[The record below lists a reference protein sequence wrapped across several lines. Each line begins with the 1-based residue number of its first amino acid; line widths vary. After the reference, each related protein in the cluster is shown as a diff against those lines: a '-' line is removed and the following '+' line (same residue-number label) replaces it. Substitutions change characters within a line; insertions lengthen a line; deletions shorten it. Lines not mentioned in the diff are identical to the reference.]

1 MTGRSYREVAVPDKA
16 RGPAGDQDERPG
28 QRSGEDIRRRGW
40 YWHWNSIVTQY
51 APLIGLKGIG
61 LLNSYTVWTDRRE
74 DSPHRGFA
82 FPSQQAES
90 IFYGE
95 DRAELITINKILV
108 ELDLIEVRKEMV
120 LHVDEKGR
128 RWKVPHNLY
137 RVKDNANGFNLTVE
151 DVLRVAELAAKT
163 PAVYRYIRRVFSP
176 NFAPIDPNNPWH
188 EILPAV
194 RQTETW
200 QKLAAKA
207 AREDARA
214 SARSKAGHRKRKG
227 SANDETQHDDSNA
240 AEPAHADVAQHEDSR
255 TSVATTNTGSET
267 DVQTPNNGPITDV
280 AGSNRA
286 FDPKSPTIDEHPNEG
301 GPTVVDD
308 SNTTYN
314 QDSFNTTTTT
324 TVDDLERHQ
333 DAEPGYPP
341 AGEPGAGPVLQASS
355 SVLAAFESANDRT
368 ATALE
373 RELLGELERDFV
385 DAAKRVDQ
393 SAAVWVVDA
402 IREAVNSGS
411 RFVAPKRIREI
422 LNRWSAAEER
432 RIRTSGE
439 TSPGVKGSGA
449 SRSTRRRNDEVG
461 SVWRKI
467 LTELQGTR
475 TWADVGETLAG
486 SVLLGEDQGRIRVGL
501 PGSRISQE
509 MHDYLRQTIEPRFI
523 EHLERTVSLAF
534 ESSDD
539 GEPVTAPDSQ
549 PLTTTPS
556 GEGDGSEE
564 PASDTVSPT
573 VPQSTPRFSVAD
585 GLTNAQ
591 VWSAAQEELR
601 GRISSANFETWIRP
615 ASLIGRDEDDRL
627 VLGVPNKF
635 AQQRVETKLLPEIQS
650 VLSSIIGQSVEV
662 TVVVGRQWL
671 REQSQG

>member
-1 MTGRSYREVAVPDKA
+1 MPDEA
-16 RGPAGDQDERPG
+16 RGPAGEQDERPD
-28 QRSGEDIRRRGW
+28 QRTGEDIRRRGW

-74 DSPHRGFA
+74 DSPHRGYA

-120 LHVDEKGR
+120 LHVDDKGR

-176 NFAPIDPNNPWH
+176 NFAPIDRTNPWH

-227 SANDETQHDDSNA
+227 GSESTTQHDDSAA
-240 AEPAHADVAQHEDSR
+240 AEAPQPDVAQPEQDQ
-255 TSVATTNTGSET
+255 TSVAPANTGSET
-267 DVQTPNNGPITDV
+267 DVQTPNNGPTTDV
-280 AGSNRA
+280 AEGNRA
-286 FDPKSPTIDEHPNEG
+286 FGHKSPTIDGHPNEG

-314 QDSFNTTTTT
+314 QDFVNTTTTT

-333 DAEPGYPP
+333 DAEPGHPP

-355 SVLAAFESANDRT
+355 SVLAAFESANDRA

-373 RELLGELERDFV
+373 RELLGELERDFAH
-385 DAAKRVDQ
+385 AAQRAEL
-393 SAAVWVVDA
+393 SPATWVVDA

-422 LNRWSAAEER
+422 LNRWTTAQER
-432 RIRTSGE
+432 RVRTSGQ
-439 TSPGVKGSGA
+439 TSSGVTRSESTA
-449 SRSTRRRNDEVG
+449 SVRRRNDEVG
-461 SVWRKI
+461 SVWRTI
-467 LTELQGTR
+467 LSELQGTR

-486 SVLLGEDQGRIRVGL
+486 SVLIGEDQGVVRVGL
-501 PGSRISQE
+501 PEQRISQE
-509 MHDYLRQTIEPRFI
+509 MDDYLRQTIEPRFI
-523 EHLERTVSLAF
+523 EHLERTVSLEF
-534 ESSDD
+534 QGPDDPEPTNEPDEQPPESAS
-539 GEPVTAPDSQ
+539 
-549 PLTTTPS
+549 S
-556 GEGDGSEE
+556 GEGDGSEKPVSDSTA
-564 PASDTVSPT
+564 PA
-573 VPQSTPRFSVAD
+573 VPQPAPRFSVAD

-591 VWSAAQEELR
+591 VWAAAQEELR

-615 ASLIGRDEDDRL
+615 SSLIGRDEEDRL

-635 AQQRVETKLLPEIQS
+635 AQQRVESKLLPEIQS
-650 VLSSIIGQSVEV
+650 VLSSIIGQPVEI

-671 REQSQG
+671 REQGQG